1 MGTSLD
7 QVYLFGLASRRAEW
21 LSNRQ
26 TVVSENIANVN
37 TPGFKA
43 KDIKPFSDVMET
55 TRLAMAGDNSLH
67 LSDASGRAADID
79 EATENSWG
87 TVHSGN
93 SVSLEQEMLKGGEI
107 QRDFSLD
114 TSVVKAFHRFL
125 LTATKG

>member
-1 MGTSLD
+1 LD

-26 TVVSENIANVN
+26 VVVSENIANVN

-43 KDIKPFSDVMET
+43 KDIKGFSDAMET
-55 TRLAMAGDNSLH
+55 TRLAMAGSSPLH
-67 LSDASGRAADID
+67 LSDVSGRAVDVDAVD
-79 EATENSWG
+79 EGTWG

-93 SVSLEQEMLKGGEI
+93 SVSLEQEMLKAGEI
-107 QRDFSLD
+107 SRDFALD

>member
-26 TVVSENIANVN
+26 SVVAENIANVN
-37 TPGFKA
+37 TPGFKSR
-43 KDIKPFSDVMET
+43 DIKPFGEIMET
-55 TRLAMAGDNSLH
+55 TRLAMAGSNALH
-67 LSDASGRAADID
+67 LSDASGRTVDID
-79 EATENSWG
+79 ETNENSWG

-93 SVSLEQEMLKGGEI
+93 SVSLEQEMLKAGEI

>member
-1 MGTSLD
+1 MD

-26 TVVSENIANVN
+26 AVVAENIANAN

-43 KDIKPFSDVMET
+43 KDIKPFGEVMET
-55 TRLAMAGDNSLH
+55 TRLAMAGDNALH

-79 EATENSWG
+79 QTTETTWG

-93 SVSLEQEMLKGGEI
+93 SVSLEQEMLKAGEI